1 MVAALSNYNGLDY
14 VDTSKIAD
22 ADAIT
27 FLWTTTFPLGLYGP
41 AVIPLLI
48 GFMVT
53 TVETVGDITA
63 TYEASELDAT
73 TQRYDESIQGGLAAD
88 SLLSIFA
95 ALATTMPNTTFS
107 QNNGVIALVR
117 T

>member
-1 MVAALSNYNGLDY
+1 MIAGVTNYNGLNY
-14 VDTSKIAD
+14 VDTTKIAD
-22 ADAIT
+22 ADPIT

-53 TVETVGDITA
+53 TVETVGDVTA
-63 TYEASELDAT
+63 TYEASELDTT

-88 SLLSIFA
+88 SLLSVFS
-95 ALATTMPNTTFS
+95 ALATSMPMTTFS
-107 QNNGVIALVR
+107 QNNGVIALVCA
-117 T
+117 